1 MIYRQHWIKCSSF
14 FIQKFHIDW
23 FNIFTINIKII
34 SVALFKI
41 RCLFLNLL
49 SLQTAV
55 RGRSRFWLVFV
66 LWGSILWHLS
76 ISTSSS
82 FLDLYAMMFSI
93 FFSHASHVS
102 LGASFMSST
111 LHKKRSFPLQISS
124 VIVTKSAGNCNG
136 KLHYLCS
143 ATRRLFLWNLSSN
156 SIDFA
161 DTSSAFKRPS
171 SMVLNSVFK
180 FFILFS
186 TKGSTS

>member
-1 MIYRQHWIKCSSF
+1 M
-14 FIQKFHIDW
+14 
-23 FNIFTINIKII
+23 
-34 SVALFKI
+34 
-41 RCLFLNLL
+41 
-49 SLQTAV
+49 

-82 FLDLYAMMFSI
+82 FPDLYAMMFSI
-93 FFSHASHVS
+93 FFSHVSHVS
-102 LGASFMSST
+102 LGSSFMPST
-111 LHKKRSFPLQISS
+111 LHKKWSFPLQISS

-143 ATRRLFLWNLSSN
+143 AIRRLFLWNLSSN

-161 DTSSAFKRPS
+161 DTSSAFKRSS

-186 TKGSTS
+186 TKGSTSSIFFFFLVRKFQTSS